1 MRPIDRSVDLAD
13 YLNGPYLE
21 DELPLDPW
29 REPYKYEHP
38 AETLQGFALYSLVHW
53 ARIPRTAART
63 STRTSATCRNKAL
76 ARCSATRGGNPTF
89 QRRGREAACHCNK
102 ALAHLGQTVLMV
114 LQSNVQPV
122 FHPLDFSAELGIH
135 PLDLAGELGVHPL
148 DFAGELGVHPTDL
161 AGELGVYP
169 PDLAGELGIEAFDL
183 PVQSGGLT
191 ERSQQHR

>member
-38 AETLQGFALYSLVHW
+38 AETLQGFALYIPW

-102 ALAHLGQTVLMV
+102 ALAHLGKTVLMV
-114 LQSNVQPV
+114 LQPNVQPV
-122 FHPLDFSAELGIH
+122 FHPLDLAAELGIH